1 MGRADFF
8 VKGAHN
14 AICDR
19 CGEKRKSYDLRL
31 EWTNLL
37 VCSECY
43 EPRHPQQ
50 YVKGRADR
58 QAVPNPRPEGP
69 DRFQSEGVQTPA
81 DSYLPFLSIF

>member
-1 MGRADFF
+1 MRA
-8 VKGAHN
+8 
-14 AICDR
+14 
-19 CGEKRKSYDLRL
+19 
-31 EWTNLL
+31 EWTGAL
-37 VCSECY
+37 VCVGEGTNDCY